1 MLCGLR
7 ARYPARSRAEMTSY
21 GGATSPESGPAT
33 AGSKRSARKG
43 VTGGTPQPNL
53 NAVARVRTAE
63 GATAWVNHVG
73 LALLFP
79 KANVVLPS
87 LWEQVNGSPER
98 NWSVRDEDGR
108 FVEWSTEMGITWR
121 LKDELPAH
129 GLVCVGK
136 HVARM
141 VALVSPAV
149 LPALV
154 AARPEPELEASET
167 DVLEAVTA
175 AGEPVT
181 GPELR
186 ALLGRDK
193 KTVDKAV
200 LVLHRHLLLTNGH
213 LDTSEV
219 AWGALAHD
227 LLARKWQ
234 LPDKLPHRDDARRD
248 LARLVLAS
256 AGELTAADLGGALG
270 WRRNESTTVL
280 DEIAESREDDGFR
293 VWMRP

>member
-1 MLCGLR
+1 M
-7 ARYPARSRAEMTSY
+7 
-21 GGATSPESGPAT
+21 
-33 AGSKRSARKG
+33 
-43 VTGGTPQPNL
+43 
-53 NAVARVRTAE
+53 ARVRTAE
-63 GATAWVNHVG
+63 RATAWVNHVG

-98 NWSVRDEDGR
+98 NWAVRGEDGR

-121 LKDELPAH
+121 LKDELPEH

-136 HVARM
+136 HLARM
-141 VALVSPAV
+141 AALVSPAV

-154 AARPEPELEASET
+154 AARPEPELEASEAE
-167 DVLEAVTA
+167 VLAAVGA
-175 AGEPVT
+175 AGEPLT

-200 LVLHRHLLLTNGH
+200 LVLHRHLLLTNGQ
-213 LDTSEV
+213 LDAGEG

-227 LLARKWQ
+227 LLARKWR
-234 LPDKLPHRDDARRD
+234 LPDRLPRRDDARRE
-248 LARLVLAS
+248 LARLVLAA
-256 AGELTAADLGGALG
+256 AGELSAADLGGALG
-270 WRRNESTTVL
+270 WRRNESAAVL
-280 DEIAESREDDGFR
+280 DEIAESRDGGGFR
-293 VWMRP
+293 VWTRP

>member
-1 MLCGLR
+1 
-7 ARYPARSRAEMTSY
+7 
-21 GGATSPESGPAT
+21 
-33 AGSKRSARKG
+33 
-43 VTGGTPQPNL
+43 
-53 NAVARVRTAE
+53 
-63 GATAWVNHVG
+63 VNRVG

-98 NWSVRDEDGR
+98 NWAVRGEDGR
-108 FVEWSTEMGITWR
+108 FVEWSTEMGITWG
-121 LKDELPAH
+121 LKDELPER

-136 HVARM
+136 HLARM

-154 AARPEPELEASET
+154 AARPRPELEAIEAE
-167 DVLEAVTA
+167 VLDAVA
-175 AGEPVT
+175 DAGEPLT

-193 KTVDKAV
+193 RSIDKAV

-213 LDTSEV
+213 LDETEGG
-219 AWGALAHD
+219 WGALAHD
-227 LLARKWQ
+227 LLARKWR
-234 LPDKLPHRDDARRD
+234 LSDKLPPRAEARRT
-248 LARLVLAS
+248 LGGLVLAS

-270 WRRNESTTVL
+270 WRRKEATVVL
-280 DEIAESREDDGFR
+280 DEIATSRDGGGFR
-293 VWMRP
+293 VWTRP